1 MRIATASLR
10 TGLAMTPL
18 TRSAG
23 AAGHMG
29 PALQPYI
36 FVGQG
41 PCALPGVRYG
51 IGGRPRGSPLRK
63 RTLLCVGEG
72 LCPSHG
78 RGRTPPLRRGYKEC
92 DAVRNPPVTAP
103 PCQPP
108 CIKEAFFRFPFP
120 LSPYFPRL
128 YISAPPCYT
137 FSIGSPIG
145 RAIFFRE
152 GARSHGPQAT
162 IYFHRGRR
170 V

>member
-51 IGGRPRGSPLRK
+51 IGGR
-63 RTLLCVGEG
+63 T
-72 LCPSHG
+72 
-78 RGRTPPLRRGYKEC
+78 
-92 DAVRNPPVTAP
+92 
-103 PCQPP
+103 
-108 CIKEAFFRFPFP
+108 EA
-120 LSPYFPRL
+120 
-128 YISAPPCYT
+128 SAPT
-137 FSIGSPIG
+137 
-145 RAIFFRE
+145 
-152 GARSHGPQAT
+152 GALLMVRYGGPM
-162 IYFHRGRR
+162 
-170 V
+170 